1 MFISF
6 LFHTILLFVS
16 FVKKIIAKYFHVNI
30 TLFSFCRKINGC
42 GSAPWCC
49 LVSKAP
55 ACRSHYFKSNIFCYL
70 ECRGLIIK
78 GNFDYV
84 NFVVLATIKTVFS
97 FCQLLI
103 WWGNGLWY
111 VWVWF
116 SASSWLASVNHFL
129 TWAKRRTVRRREKNR
144 KFIVIILCGSCGMV
158 LQFVIVYL
166 KTSYSELCWGR
177 GMDIKVILSTFQ
189 VLFGVPGCIHWHLF
203 FFTFLSIKYLNIFVY
218 LKSNNRAL
226 KHCDIVFFF
235 IYLCI
240 YVCLCACRG
249 TAKQVVTY
257 DYAERL
263 AEGVS
268 EGQVCKM
275 SFVVKVF
282 CEVSL
287 ETSWHNHR

>member
-1 MFISF
+1 MHS
-6 LFHTILLFVS
+6 L
-16 FVKKIIAKYFHVNI
+16 
-30 TLFSFCRKINGC
+30 
-42 GSAPWCC
+42 AP
-49 LVSKAP
+49 
-55 ACRSHYFKSNIFCYL
+55 
-70 ECRGLIIK
+70 
-78 GNFDYV
+78 
-84 NFVVLATIKTVFS
+84 
-97 FCQLLI
+97 
-103 WWGNGLWY
+103 
-111 VWVWF
+111 
-116 SASSWLASVNHFL
+116 
-129 TWAKRRTVRRREKNR
+129 
-144 KFIVIILCGSCGMV
+144 
-158 LQFVIVYL
+158 
-166 KTSYSELCWGR
+166 
-177 GMDIKVILSTFQ
+177 
-189 VLFGVPGCIHWHLF
+189 LF

-275 SFVVKVF
+275 SFVVKEF

-287 ETSWHNHR
+287 ETS